1 MIGYIVIGV
10 LVWVLYKPVM
20 KFITNLKINQ
30 LNEDLDRIT
39 DESSDLYVKHR
50 LKYIDYGTG
59 LSRKEQKHNDEMDRL
74 DNEEMEKNFQE
85 TGVRET
91 NKEREIREH
100 GDVYLNELQKR
111 FGDEIGLK
119 IKNGELSVG
128 MTKEMVIEMKEEP
141 VHTTQS
147 VSRGKVRE
155 EWFYRMY
162 KNRLGKYNYKFR
174 IVIVDGLVEGWNDI
188 TN

>member
-1 MIGYIVIGV
+1 MIGNIVIGV

-30 LNEDLDRIT
+30 LKKDLDRIT
-39 DESSDLYVKHR
+39 DESSDLYVRKR
-50 LKYIDYGTG
+50 LRYTDYGIG

-91 NKEREIREH
+91 NRKREIREQE
-100 GDVYLNELQKR
+100 DDYLNELQKR

-119 IKNGELSVG
+119 IKNEELSVG
-128 MTKEMVIEMKEEP
+128 MTKEMVIEMKLEP
-141 VHTTQS
+141 DHTTQS

-155 EWFYRMY
+155 EWFYDRY
-162 KNRLGKYNYKFR
+162 KNRLGNYNYKFR